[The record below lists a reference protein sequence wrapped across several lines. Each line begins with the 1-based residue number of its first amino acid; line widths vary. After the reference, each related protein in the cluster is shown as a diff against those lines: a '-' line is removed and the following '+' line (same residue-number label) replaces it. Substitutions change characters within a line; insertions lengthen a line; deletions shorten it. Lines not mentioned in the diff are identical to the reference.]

1 MEQPDHSQRFKSF
14 LQPSKMKKGDSQK
27 KKKFVYEYHVT
38 FRTEN
43 LEASVQVKP
52 P

>member
-1 MEQPDHSQRFKSF
+1 MEQPDHSQRFKLF
-14 LQPSKMKKGDSQK
+14 LQPSKMKKVTIK
-27 KKKFVYEYHVT
+27 KKIFVYEYHVT